1 MKRIIKTIYTLAL
14 LLTVSN
20 SALAQKWANAPKVII
35 GIRGGIT
42 FAPTDWEGPGIE
54 VAPEAGLA
62 ASFRIARLPFYIE
75 TGLYYTNRFVYD
87 WDNQSILS
95 PALLS
100 YHIPLKKDLSL
111 QPFMGP
117 FLAYGF
123 DEDDVDLGWRMGVG
137 LSKKKFYV
145 NCGYDISTS
154 YGVDEDAL
162 FVSVGY
168 NF

>member
-1 MKRIIKTIYTLAL
+1 MKKISKTIFTFAL
-14 LLTVSN
+14 LLIMGN
-20 SALAQKWANAPKVII
+20 SAFAQKWANAPKVII
-35 GIRGGIT
+35 GVRGGIT
-42 FAPTDWEGPGIE
+42 LAPTDWDGSGTE
-54 VAPEAGLA
+54 VAPTAGVA
-62 ASFRIARLPFYIE
+62 ASFRIAQLPFYVE

-87 WDNQSILS
+87 WDNHSLLS

-137 LSKKKFYV
+137 LSKKKFYI
-145 NCGYDISTS
+145 NCGYDISAS
-154 YGVDEDAL
+154 NGVDEDAL

>member
-1 MKRIIKTIYTLAL
+1 MDT
-14 LLTVSN
+14 N
-20 SALAQKWANAPKVII
+20 
-35 GIRGGIT
+35 
-42 FAPTDWEGPGIE
+42 
-54 VAPEAGLA
+54 
-62 ASFRIARLPFYIE
+62 
-75 TGLYYTNRFVYD
+75 GLYYTNRFID
-87 WDNQSILS
+87 SDDNHSILS

-100 YHIPLKKDLSL
+100 YHIPLAKDMSL

-123 DEDDVDLGWRMGVG
+123 SDGEDFGWRMGVG
-137 LSKKKFYV
+137 FSKKNFYV
-145 NCGYDISTS
+145 NCGYDISGN